1 MSKQINQTIISL
13 IEDRMKIGAKKYG
26 EVIYVDDKRDF
37 LQEGLE
43 EALDM
48 SVYLAGKLIQLKN
61 MEEKMTTP
69 EEHINDNLYEQHR
82 EDLSNAYDSAIQELV
97 ETVDLPE
104 DRLVN
109 LFVTYVDNIKTI

>member
-1 MSKQINQTIISL
+1 
-13 IEDRMKIGAKKYG
+13 
-26 EVIYVDDKRDF
+26 
-37 LQEGLE
+37 
-43 EALDM
+43 
-48 SVYLAGKLIQLKN
+48 
-61 MEEKMTTP
+61 MTTP
-69 EEHINDNLYEQHR
+69 EEYINDNLYEQHR